1 MGELL
6 FADSY
11 TREDLRTYINRAR
24 SLDPD
29 GAIRLQSHGMALAAY
44 VGVLPGQ
51 GLMTAGAIIGLRVI
65 ALGEP
70 ADVDVTVSLASV
82 SERLARRG
90 ISAFS
95 LPPTTVQVGWAAL
108 APPRSGWEPVG
119 SLSIADLKAVATQ
132 GIAQIAEGAPEGSG
146 AHAVAALRQR
156 VWARDTQTTPP
167 IPAGAAFAAYALGF
181 LTSDSETPD
190 SPTSDS
196 RTAGSLTPD
205 SPTSGSWTP
214 DTVTPENARVFA
226 HGHWTRL
233 STASGHVLMR

>member
-167 IPAGAAFAAYALGF
+167 IPSGAAFAAYALGF
-181 LTSDSETPD
+181 LTEDSVTEDSMTLDPATLDPATPD
-190 SPTSDS
+190 PATRDP
-196 RTAGSLTPD
+196 G
-205 SPTSGSWTP
+205 
-214 DTVTPENARVFA
+214 TPENARVFA

>member
-11 TREDLRTYINRAR
+11 TREDLRTYVKRAQY
-24 SLDPD
+24 LDAD
-29 GAIRLQSHGMALAAY
+29 GAIRLQSHGTALAAY

-51 GLMTAGAIIGLRVI
+51 GLMTKGAVIGLRVI

-70 ADVDVTVSLASV
+70 ADLDVTVSLASM

-90 ISAFS
+90 ISGFS
-95 LPPTTVQVGWAAL
+95 IPPSTVQAGWAAL
-108 APPRSGWEPVG
+108 APPRSGWERVG
-119 SLSIADLKAVATQ
+119 DVSLADLKAAATQ
-132 GIAQIAEGAPEGSG
+132 GIAEIAEGVPEGSG

-156 VWARDTQTTPP
+156 IWARDTLTTPP

-181 LTSDSETPD
+181 LTSDPRK
-190 SPTSDS
+190 PDS
-196 RTAGSLTPD
+196 RTSEPRAVDPSAPD
-205 SPTSGSWTP
+205 SLA
-214 DTVTPENARVFA
+214 PENARVFA
-226 HGHWTRL
+226 HGQWTRL

>member
-1 MGELL
+1 MNELL

-11 TREDLRTYINRAR
+11 TREDLRTYVNRAR
-24 SLDPD
+24 SLDAD

-119 SLSIADLKAVATQ
+119 SLGIADLRAVATQ
-132 GIAQIAEGAPEGSG
+132 GIAEIAEGAPEGSG

-167 IPAGAAFAAYALGF
+167 IPSGAAFAAYALGF
-181 LTSDSETPD
+181 LTEDSVTEDSMTSDPATPD
-190 SPTSDS
+190 SPTSDF
-196 RTAGSLTPD
+196 
-205 SPTSGSWTP
+205 WTP
-214 DTVTPENARVFA
+214 DPVTPENARVFA
-226 HGHWTRL
+226 HGLWTRL

>member
-1 MGELL
+1 MNELL

-11 TREDLRTYINRAR
+11 TREDLRTYVNRAR

-29 GAIRLQSHGMALAAY
+29 GAIRLQSKGMSLAAY

-51 GLMTAGAIIGLRVI
+51 GLMTQGAVIGLRVI

-119 SLSIADLKAVATQ
+119 DISVEDLKAVATQ
-132 GIAQIAEGAPEGSG
+132 GIAEIALGSPEGSG
-146 AHAVAALRQR
+146 AHAVAALRQL
-156 VWARDTQTTPP
+156 VWARETTTTPP
-167 IPAGAAFAAYALGF
+167 ILSGAAFAAYALGF
-181 LTSDSETPD
+181 LTP
-190 SPTSDS
+190 
-196 RTAGSLTPD
+196 GS
-205 SPTSGSWTP
+205 
-214 DTVTPENARVFA
+214 ARVFA
-226 HGHWTRL
+226 HGRWTRL
-233 STASGHVLMR
+233 STETGHVLMR